1 MRTIPKNSDSARRAR
16 GLRLTGPRRVV
27 LEVLRGSDAYPTAE
41 SVDEP
46 QAWKFELSGRSR
58 ETRAEL
64 EVRVERQE
72 PRDEG

>member
-1 MRTIPKNSDSARRAR
+1 MRTIPKNSDSALRAR

-27 LEVLRGSDAYPTAE
+27 LEVLRGSDAHPTAE

-64 EVRVERQE
+64 DQRRG
-72 PRDEG
+72 EG